1 MKIFLVKEILRA
13 LRGDP
18 SLISPSKSLV
28 EIEMECFDDTLVC
41 SNEYHEVLRAK
52 ETQLLSLYF
61 RTRQF
66 EKLLLENFPN
76 EVSKTIEDLENEI
89 DNDLNEIAISRDK
102 ASCPAFVNDH
112 LRGGGCHQRST
123 FRGQVIELNPLCQNT
138 ETYSPVYLQQLNNEK
153 RYLHTQYL

>member
-1 MKIFLVKEILRA
+1 MKEILRA

-28 EIEMECFDDTLVC
+28 EIEMECFDDSLVC
-41 SNEYHEVLRAK
+41 SDEYHEVLRNK

-66 EKLLLENFPN
+66 EKLLLEKFPGHI
-76 EVSKTIEDLENEI
+76 SKTLDDLENEI
-89 DNDLNEIAISRDK
+89 NDDLNDIANSRDK

-112 LRGGGCHQRST
+112 LRGGGCHQRSS
-123 FRGQVIELNPLCQNT
+123 FRGQEIELNPLCQDP
-138 ETYSPVYLQQLNNEK
+138 ETYSPVFLKQLNDEK
-153 RYLHTQYL
+153 R